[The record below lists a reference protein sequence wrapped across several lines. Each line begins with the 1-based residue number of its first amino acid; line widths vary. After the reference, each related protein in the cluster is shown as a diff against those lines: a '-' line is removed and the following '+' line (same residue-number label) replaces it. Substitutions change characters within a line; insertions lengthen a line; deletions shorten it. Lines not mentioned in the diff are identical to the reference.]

1 MNADVRDLYLAY
13 LVAYYTLAR
22 SADYFVERYA
32 DDDEGRWITIGGRPE
47 GDKKHVGG
55 THVKI
60 DNEGR
65 IIDGPEE
72 FKGKRLSE
80 LSEKTELDEESEL
93 REEPEFSEESELAE
107 EPELSEESEGDEEE
121 TLKDGQPGVFGPLAQ
136 EKIYKLGYY
145 HTIYRGLRRRAI
157 PVKNIFGEYVKQ
169 PTLDMQEAGYAF
181 FTDDI
186 AYAERFADP
195 EEPRYIEAT
204 LEPHA
209 VVLDLA
215 NVPDYV
221 DGEYLDSIIPGLA
234 KAMGYSRPDEWI
246 EADALWAKPDVN
258 VKPLADFVR
267 QYGID
272 VIMWQERE
280 SWTFIVVNPEAIDIQ
295 GIKRFD
301 RDEDD
306 EEEEDEEEEQ

>member
-1 MNADVRDLYLAY
+1 MNADVRDLYVAY

-22 SADYFVERYA
+22 SADYSVERYA

-47 GDKKHVGG
+47 GGKKHVGG
-55 THVKI
+55 THVRI

-72 FKGKRLSE
+72 LTGKRVSE
-80 LSEKTELDEESEL
+80 LSEESQ
-93 REEPEFSEESELAE
+93 RSEEPDLSEESELPE
-107 EPELSEESEGDEEE
+107 EPELSEESEGDEDEK
-121 TLKDGQPGVFGPLAQ
+121 LKDGQPGVFGPLAE

-195 EEPRYIEAT
+195 EEPRYIHAM

-234 KAMGYSRPDEWI
+234 KAMGYSRPNEFI

-272 VIMWQERE
+272 VIMWRERE
-280 SWTFIVVNPEAIDIQ
+280 SWTFIVVNPEAIDIE

-306 EEEEDEEEEQ
+306 EDEEEEEQ